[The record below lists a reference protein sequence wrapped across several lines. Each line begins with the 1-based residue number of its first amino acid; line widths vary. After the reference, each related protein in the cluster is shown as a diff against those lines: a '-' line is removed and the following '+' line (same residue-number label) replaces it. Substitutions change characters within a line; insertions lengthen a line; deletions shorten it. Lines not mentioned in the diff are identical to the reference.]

1 MPGSQVTQFRKL
13 GRSSDKRLSDYA
25 NMFLRAV
32 VFAAVANFLAV
43 AAWSEE
49 RPKVIFN
56 PPQPPPGT
64 GAIRCE
70 ATCEQP
76 CAKWAG
82 WQTDPQFSYETCVAK
97 CEEGPP
103 SCGMYGIVPRPGR
116 RQPP

>member
-1 MPGSQVTQFRKL
+1 
-13 GRSSDKRLSDYA
+13 
-25 NMFLRAV
+25 MFLRVV
-32 VFAAVANFLAV
+32 VFAAIANFLAV

-49 RPKVIFN
+49 RPKAIFN

-64 GAIRCE
+64 RALRCE
-70 ATCEQP
+70 ATFEQP

-97 CEEGPP
+97 CGEEPP
-103 SCGMYGIVPRPGR
+103 SCGMYVIVPRPKR

>member
-1 MPGSQVTQFRKL
+1 
-13 GRSSDKRLSDYA
+13 
-25 NMFLRAV
+25 MFLRVV
-32 VFAAVANFLAV
+32 VFAAIANFLAV

-49 RPKVIFN
+49 RPKAIFN

-64 GAIRCE
+64 RALRCE

-97 CEEGPP
+97 CGEEPP